1 MNEFNLI
8 RAWATDRNLIKGS
21 DPKSQMLK
29 LFEEGGEL
37 AAAIARSNSGGI
49 VDAIG
54 DMVVVLTILAA
65 QLNITIET
73 CVQIAYAEIKDR
85 KGVMRDGVFIKEET
99 KMTKP
104 VDFTKP
110 LMFRDKTPFTLMG
123 TNFRGPCPVQGYAG
137 DATYLWKHY
146 ADGRY
151 NCDGTDS
158 PFDIVNTPEKIAG
171 YVNIYRNNIGS
182 FTIYVKKLI
191 QSLIQAALDVSAL
204 NTQRDNTMTNI
215 ECEKEFARRAA
226 LNPIA
231 SNSRELELYR
241 ADHKDV
247 KAAGFHCAG
256 ELLSAY
262 KVLLA
267 QQAGETK

>member
-85 KGVMRDGVFIKEET
+85 KGIMRDGVFIKEET
-99 KMTKP
+99 K
-104 VDFTKP
+104 
-110 LMFRDKTPFTLMG
+110 
-123 TNFRGPCPVQGYAG
+123 
-137 DATYLWKHY
+137 
-146 ADGRY
+146 
-151 NCDGTDS
+151 
-158 PFDIVNTPEKIAG
+158 
-171 YVNIYRNNIGS
+171 
-182 FTIYVKKLI
+182 
-191 QSLIQAALDVSAL
+191 
-204 NTQRDNTMTNI
+204 
-215 ECEKEFARRAA
+215 
-226 LNPIA
+226 
-231 SNSRELELYR
+231 
-241 ADHKDV
+241 
-247 KAAGFHCAG
+247 
-256 ELLSAY
+256 
-262 KVLLA
+262 
-267 QQAGETK
+267 